1 MFPWIDCLKIMMVS
15 NSFLI
20 LAVFKQI
27 VWKTMDFGNAVCLG
41 TSITDNL
48 LLLLY
53 SKSFGHFRLW
63 TDFQQ
68 VSLAASFLTQKNGS
82 LGYLLQVKKN
92 RLKRKNKSEITW
104 KIAMQLK
111 KQLQKFRFEFTSKPG
126 SDNFRKNSR
135 KFRNIK
141 STPGRVDISL

>member
-1 MFPWIDCLKIMMVS
+1 MVS
-15 NSFLI
+15 NSLLI

-68 VSLAASFLTQKNGS
+68 VSLAASFLTQKMG
-82 LGYLLQVKKN
+82 LLDTCCK
-92 RLKRKNKSEITW
+92 
-104 KIAMQLK
+104 
-111 KQLQKFRFEFTSKPG
+111 
-126 SDNFRKNSR
+126 SR
-135 KFRNIK
+135 K
-141 STPGRVDISL
+141 TG

>member
-27 VWKTMDFGNAVCLG
+27 LWKTMDFGNAVCLG

-111 KQLQKFRFEFTSKPG
+111 NNYRS
-126 SDNFRKNSR
+126 SDLNSHL
-135 KFRNIK
+135 NLGQI
-141 STPGRVDISL
+141 ISEKTQENLEISNLHLEELT